1 MADSKRGMS
10 ATEKKR
16 LGRASLAGFLLGGSV
31 FALLGVY
38 MNWQIGDPAFSN
50 PGPTLVL
57 ATIGGTVA
65 GLVGPMFR
73 RRRRR

>member
-1 MADSKRGMS
+1 MTAAEKRS
-10 ATEKKR
+10 
-16 LGRASLAGFLLGGSV
+16 LGRASLRGFLLGGGV

-38 MNWQIGDPAFSN
+38 MNRQIGDPAFSN

-57 ATIGGTVA
+57 AIIGATVA

-73 RRRRR
+73 RRRRRK